1 MAKVTF
7 DPSAPA
13 WMTDPYSAYRA
24 LRETEPVHWSDGLGH
39 WVLTRY
45 EDVVF
50 ALRDQRFTATNR
62 PPQRRWDR
70 PTTMVTADPPDHG
83 RLRKP
88 VGHRF
93 SLASVKALRPRIAQI
108 VDGLLDAAGADGGMD
123 VVTQFARPLP
133 RTMISE
139 LMGVSFADGAAGM
152 GAGASMADLHPAPEG
167 QPQGSSSRLA
177 TGLAMPTESSFRDAI
192 AAHREELSDDLL
204 QELIKAETGGGMTA
218 EEVLDTAVILYGAG
232 QETTAKMIGN
242 AVYHLLRHPIQLDKL
257 RRDPALVEPATE
269 ELLRFD
275 APVHAISRRARED
288 VEIGGTT
295 ISASDK
301 VLCFLA
307 AADHDP
313 AVFDRPEEL
322 DIERRDNP
330 HVAFGAGIHA
340 CLGAALARAE
350 IQIALAALVTRYPR
364 LRLASD
370 AVEWEGSFIIRG
382 VRSLP
387 VLLS

>member
-1 MAKVTF
+1 MAKVIF
-7 DPSAPA
+7 DPSTPA
-13 WMTDPYSAYRA
+13 WMADPYSAYQA

-45 EDVVF
+45 EDVVSV
-50 ALRDQRFTATNR
+50 LRDARFTATNR
-62 PPQRRWDR
+62 PPQRRWER

-108 VDGLLDAAGADGGMD
+108 VDGLLDVAGADGRMD
-123 VVTQFARPLP
+123 VVTEFARPLP
-133 RTMISE
+133 RAMISE
-139 LMGVSFADGAAGM
+139 LMGVSFADGAGAK
-152 GAGASMADLHPAPEG
+152 GAGASMSDLHPAPE
-167 QPQGSSSRLA
+167 QQGSSSRLA
-177 TGLAMPTESSFRDAI
+177 TGLAMPTESAFSAAI

-204 QELIKAETGGGMTA
+204 QELIRAETGGEMTA

-242 AVYHLLRHPIQLDKL
+242 AVYHLLQHPGQLDAL

-275 APVHAISRRARED
+275 APVHAISRRASED
-288 VEIGGTT
+288 VELGGRT
-295 ISASDK
+295 IAAGDK
-301 VLCFLA
+301 ALCFLA
-307 AADHDP
+307 AADRDP
-313 AVFDRPEEL
+313 EIFDQPEDL
-322 DIERRDNP
+322 DIERADNP
-330 HVAFGAGIHA
+330 HVAFGVGVHA

-350 IQIALAALVTRYPR
+350 IQLALAALVERYPR
-364 LRLASD
+364 LRLAND

-382 VRSLP
+382 VRTLP

>member
-1 MAKVTF
+1 MATAAF

-13 WMTDPYSAYRA
+13 WMADPYAAYRA
-24 LRETEPVHWSDGLGH
+24 LRENEPVHWSQSLGH
-39 WVLTRY
+39 WVLTCY
-45 EDVVF
+45 EDVVSV
-50 ALRDQRFTATNR
+50 LRDARFTATNR

-93 SLASVKALRPRIAQI
+93 ALSSVKALRPRIQQV
-108 VDGLLDAAGADGGMD
+108 VDELLDTAAAEGGMD
-123 VVTQFARPLP
+123 VVTDLARPLP

-139 LMGVSFADGAAGM
+139 LMGVSFSGPAPGM
-152 GAGASMADLHPAPEG
+152 DASMGDLHPTPEE
-167 QPQGSSSRLA
+167 QPRSSAARLA
-177 TGLAMPTESSFRDAI
+177 TGVEMPGEDAFRQAI
-192 AAHREELSDDLL
+192 EAHRAEASDDLL
-204 QELIKAETGGGMTA
+204 QELIRAETGGEMTA

-232 QETTAKMIGN
+232 QETTAKMISNG
-242 AVYHLLRHPIQLDKL
+242 VYHLLRRPDQLERL
-257 RRDPALVEPATE
+257 RREPSLIERTTE

-275 APVHAISRRARED
+275 APVHAISRRATED
-288 VEIGGTT
+288 VELGGRKV
-295 ISASDK
+295 AAGEK

-313 AVFDRPEEL
+313 EVFTRPAEL
-322 DIERRDNP
+322 DIDRADNP
-330 HVAFGAGIHA
+330 HAAFGAGIHA

-350 IQIALAALVTRYPR
+350 IQIALGTLVSRYPR
-364 LRLASD
+364 LRLAGETVD
-370 AVEWEGSFIIRG
+370 WEGSFIIRG